1 MAQLK
6 IYNDIQSNGEK
17 DFMRL
22 MGATEGVSYTDI
34 HAFVASIPEEDNE
47 IDIRLHCDGGSV
59 SEGWAIYDCLRMSG
73 KEITATIEG
82 TCASMATVILMA
94 APKERRNAYAN
105 AHILLHNPWLP
116 PIALGDKATGE
127 DLEKAGRDLLAEQ
140 NRMVD
145 LYVERT
151 GCERETIQRLMDED
165 KFIGADEALELGIIG
180 HIIPPITASVTKPKY
195 MEVKESLMQRMLA
208 KLGFKTI
215 DEASALESPEI
226 VAMRVNTEDG
236 VVLTI
241 DREEGEPQ
249 VGDNARPDGEH
260 KTPDGETIVVADG
273 VIVEIRPSEPT
284 AEEDEPTDDKKGED
298 DVSTEEVKEEE
309 VVVVEKEDDD
319 EEQRLRDRIA
329 ELEAENEEL
338 RTRIA
343 ELEGNAKTDEDARL
357 LALLEQAGGEEALA
371 KISSTYV
378 PEGRQPKGIKATNAV
393 TANDILAKYNSVY
406 KK

>member
-116 PIALGDKATGE
+116 PIALGEKATGE

-151 GCERETIQRLMDED
+151 GCDRDTIQRLMDND

-180 HIIPPITASVTKPKY
+180 HIIQPITASFLNPNLMK
-195 MEVKESLMQRMLA
+195 VKKSVIKRMLA
-208 KLGFKTI
+208 KLGYKSI
-215 DEASALESPEI
+215 EEASALLPQRYF
-226 VAMRVNTEDG
+226 AMVVNTEDG
-236 VVLTI
+236 VELII

-249 VGDNARPDGEH
+249 VGDSARPDGEH

-284 AEEDEPTDDKKGED
+284 TEEESIDGKKGGSKFIKGEEVMEED
-298 DVSTEEVKEEE
+298 
-309 VVVVEKEDDD
+309 VVVEDDD
-319 EEQRLRDRIA
+319 EVQRLRDRIA

-343 ELEGNAKTDEDARL
+343 ELEGDVKTEEEARM
-357 LALLEQAGGEEALA
+357 LAILKRAGGEKALA
-371 KISSTYV
+371 RISSTYV
-378 PEGRQPKGIKATNAV
+378 PEGRQPKGTKAKNAV
-393 TANDILAKYNSVY
+393 TANDILARHNSVY